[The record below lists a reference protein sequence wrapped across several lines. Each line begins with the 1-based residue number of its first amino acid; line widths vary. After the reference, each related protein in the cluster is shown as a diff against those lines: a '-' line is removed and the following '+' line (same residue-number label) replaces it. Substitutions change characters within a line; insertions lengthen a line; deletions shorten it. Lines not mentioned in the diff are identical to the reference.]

1 MTARATDGIMTVCD
15 GPSVRLESPGAP
27 TCTYT
32 LAAGVGQYNGVSDEL
47 VTSSDQCAAM
57 NKDEF
62 LDLLGDAYAHL
73 YDTAYLRLHGQ
84 VFLSP
89 DERKVGDEN
98 DAWRIHRLLLT
109 ELENLKPPNAVAR
122 DSTAWRRYRA
132 LYDYYVEGDSP
143 QTVADN
149 LGISSRHFYRER
161 KRALADIGE
170 IWWQRTLAAQER
182 RRVAG
187 LEVVEPTGAE
197 PAGENPRLETLRSE
211 ARRIMPGVA
220 RAPLLPIIER
230 ACALSGR
237 LADRQQASIYVDLP
251 EGVATVPGNTQVVLH
266 MLLTGLEYCLN
277 QPGVTS
283 VTIRLTTSGETTTVT
298 LCTDA
303 VYDITRSTPKEEFQ
317 ALREL
322 AASQGARV
330 SEASCDGWGLEIAF
344 PLARPITILLVDDN
358 PDFHHLVRRYVQ
370 GTEYRVVS
378 AQTMGNALEL
388 AKATAPDIIVV
399 DLMMPDEDGFAL
411 IEHLRAEGD
420 TKNVA
425 IMVCSVLAERELA
438 MSLGADYFIEKP
450 VSSEALLT
458 ALRSLTGSPAP

>member
-1 MTARATDGIMTVCD
+1 
-15 GPSVRLESPGAP
+15 
-27 TCTYT
+27 
-32 LAAGVGQYNGVSDEL
+32 
-47 VTSSDQCAAM
+47 M

-73 YDTAYLRLHGQ
+73 YDTAYLRLHGR
-84 VFLSP
+84 VLLCA
-89 DERKVGDEN
+89 DEKVGDEN

-149 LGISSRHFYRER
+149 LGISPRHFYRER

-170 IWWQRTLAAQER
+170 IWWQRILAAQER
-182 RRVAG
+182 LRAADGAVAQS
-187 LEVVEPTGAE
+187 PSAE
-197 PAGENPRLETLRSE
+197 PVEDPRLETLRTE

-230 ACALSGR
+230 VCALSGR

-266 MLLTGLEYCLN
+266 MLLTGLECCLN
-277 QPGVTS
+277 QPAVTL
-283 VTIRLTTSGETTTVT
+283 VTIRLTTGGETTKVT

-303 VYDITRSTPKEEFQ
+303 VYDITRSMPKEEVE

-322 AASQGARV
+322 AASQGAWV
-330 SEASCDGWGLEIAF
+330 SEVTCDGWGLEIVF

-370 GTEYRVVS
+370 GSEYRVVS
-378 AQTMGNALEL
+378 AQTVGNALEL
-388 AKATAPDIIVV
+388 AKSTAPDIVVV
-399 DLMMPDEDGFAL
+399 DLMMPEEDGFAL
-411 IEHLRAEGD
+411 IEHLRTEGD

-450 VSSEALLT
+450 VSSEGLLT
-458 ALRSLTGSPAP
+458 ALRSLMDSPAP